1 MLLSVH
7 YRKPINFSF
16 KRLDSVRTALR
27 RLDEFTC
34 KLLCLPTG
42 KPHPEI
48 TAFVSAMEEQF
59 FEAMDDD
66 LNVSKAMGAIY
77 NFIGKTHP
85 ILQVNHLDLDQ
96 KNYILE
102 SLDRLNQIL
111 QIFRLKG
118 CLLVPEVNALI
129 QKREQARAD
138 KDWQAADA
146 ARSELAGKGIIV
158 IDTVNGPIW
167 KKVAEVE

>member
-7 YRKPINFSF
+7 YRKPLNFSF
-16 KRLDSVRTALR
+16 KRLENVRTALR

-34 KLLCLPTG
+34 KLLCLPPG

-77 NFIGKTHP
+77 KFISQGP
-85 ILQVNHLDLDQ
+85 PDPPGQQ
-96 KNYILE
+96 
-102 SLDRLNQIL
+102 SRS
-111 QIFRLKG
+111 R
-118 CLLVPEVNALI
+118 PEKLYP
-129 QKREQARAD
+129 RE
-138 KDWQAADA
+138 
-146 ARSELAGKGIIV
+146 
-158 IDTVNGPIW
+158 P
-167 KKVAEVE
+167 